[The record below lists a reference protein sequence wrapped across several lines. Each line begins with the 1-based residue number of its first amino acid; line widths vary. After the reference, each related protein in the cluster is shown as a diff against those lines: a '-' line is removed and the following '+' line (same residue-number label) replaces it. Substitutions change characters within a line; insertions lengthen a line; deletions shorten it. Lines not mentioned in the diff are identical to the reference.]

1 MKRDLTLY
9 DNVLTVRAKGLS
21 YDEMN
26 VGDLRYLV
34 RWKKCKGDKPL
45 NLLETKED
53 FIARLR
59 ETEDHT
65 TAPQSPIKDSEDDVG
80 DLLMDESGGESD
92 YEPDYEQCEI

>member
-1 MKRDLTLY
+1 
-9 DNVLTVRAKGLS
+9 VRAKGLS

-34 RWKKCKGDKPL
+34 RWKKHKGDKPL

-59 ETEDHT
+59 ETEDRT
-65 TAPQSPIKDSEDDVG
+65 SAPPSPTKDSEDDVG
-80 DLLMDESGGESD
+80 DLSRDESGGESD

>member
-1 MKRDLTLY
+1 LY
-9 DNVLTVRAKGLS
+9 DNVLTSRAKGLS

-34 RWKKCKGDKPL
+34 RWKKRKGDKPL

-53 FIARLR
+53 FIARLC

-65 TAPQSPIKDSEDDVG
+65 SAPPSPIKESEDNVC